1 MLPLQKRMA
10 RIASLAAP
18 ASTTRTTRFRAS
30 APLSRR
36 ARRATS
42 SRRNL
47 RTAAKNDEGEDNP
60 LFEAFKKYKEA
71 NPDEFGGGST
81 TKVATEKKE
90 KSGPGFSLPKVGL
103 GKSAKSDDGNYNPDL
118 LFGVAKAP
126 ENSTAACSGARPGCR
141 ARR

>member
-10 RIASLAAP
+10 RMASLAAP
-18 ASTTRTTRFRAS
+18 ASTTRRTRFRAS

-36 ARRATS
+36 VVAAARRAT

-81 TKVATEKKE
+81 TKVGVATEKDE
-90 KSGPGFSLPKVGL
+90 SPSTSKSEIVILTLPQFSMVEDWLK
-103 GKSAKSDDGNYNPDL
+103 
-118 LFGVAKAP
+118 
-126 ENSTAACSGARPGCR
+126 
-141 ARR
+141 